1 MKLNQSCISALIS
14 LSLLNGC
21 FSSERDNIQ
30 DPANTPILQLGDV
43 SFDNSVGSVAVS
55 WSYLGQGAISEFQ
68 VQRRITGPYEL
79 VGALPGPSGG
89 SLRRDALTYRDTGV
103 PSGERLFYRISV
115 PNDRGLA
122 TYTEGRSVQVPGA
135 RLTSITP
142 NEGDGSIRVSWKAL
156 DEVKSVSVYRR
167 QEDGDVLVYQTNDF
181 QVRTFVDE
189 GLTGNVAYNYY
200 IRSTLSGFTLDSLPG
215 TGVFYESLGRQ
226 LTTVSSTSNKQ
237 SFLIVPKLP
246 NSTGSLYVYSHGLS
260 KTEERRYSV
269 SRYGTGRLS
278 ESRGSPRV
286 REDRDLDPA
295 SLSGDTPGRE
305 LRVSN
310 GSASASVELFLSGI
324 TLDADELVAR
334 AHTSGTAV
342 LTHRWPRD
350 QAAKTSLSAESFS
363 GNVYLAAGRK
373 LRVLDNTFTPVAEFD
388 MSAEPSSIEASEGLL
403 WMTIRS
409 PAQLLRGE
417 LDLTGSIPAGVTWT
431 PIQLPSGSDPVAVV
445 SNNRKQAIVLDA
457 GLNRVHVTDLQGDV
471 LFYWELPE
479 GVYDRGDIAATSQ
492 NVFVLDNSGTI
503 TTYRP

>member
-1 MKLNQSCISALIS
+1 MNLNQSCISALIS

-79 VGALPGPSGG
+79 VGSLPGPSGG

-200 IRSTLSGFTLDSLPG
+200 IRSTLS
-215 TGVFYESLGRQ
+215 
-226 LTTVSSTSNKQ
+226 
-237 SFLIVPKLP
+237 
-246 NSTGSLYVYSHGLS
+246 
-260 KTEERRYSV
+260 
-269 SRYGTGRLS
+269 
-278 ESRGSPRV
+278 
-286 REDRDLDPA
+286 
-295 SLSGDTPGRE
+295 
-305 LRVSN
+305 
-310 GSASASVELFLSGI
+310 
-324 TLDADELVAR
+324 
-334 AHTSGTAV
+334 
-342 LTHRWPRD
+342 
-350 QAAKTSLSAESFS
+350 
-363 GNVYLAAGRK
+363 
-373 LRVLDNTFTPVAEFD
+373 
-388 MSAEPSSIEASEGLL
+388 
-403 WMTIRS
+403 
-409 PAQLLRGE
+409 
-417 LDLTGSIPAGVTWT
+417 
-431 PIQLPSGSDPVAVV
+431 
-445 SNNRKQAIVLDA
+445 
-457 GLNRVHVTDLQGDV
+457 
-471 LFYWELPE
+471 
-479 GVYDRGDIAATSQ
+479 
-492 NVFVLDNSGTI
+492 
-503 TTYRP
+503 